1 MYITIFDIF
10 KISIGPSSS
19 HTMGPM
25 VASKVFIDKV
35 INGYD
40 PIPGSEKP
48 VRIKCHLYGS
58 LALTG
63 KGHCTDRAICLGL
76 SGLTAEEIN
85 KEICLKTEKSILETK
100 KINPYNKYS
109 FTFNSKEDL
118 IFNKK
123 TYLPEHPNALKLEA
137 YDIKESLCFQETFFS
152 IGGGFIV
159 EKSKFGKKL
168 VSNKKVSF
176 PYPFCNSKDLLEMSK
191 ATNMTIAQMAYENE
205 KSIHNKQKIDL
216 YLNKIWKLM
225 SDSIDCGLEN
235 DGILPGGLNL
245 KRRAKGIYSKL
256 INEKKENIIAPHII
270 NDWIS
275 VYAIAVNEE
284 NADGGKIITAP
295 TNGAAGVIPATLKYY
310 LSHVPGSSK
319 KNIKKFLLTASAIGG
334 IIKNNASISGAEVGC
349 QGEVGSAS
357 AMAAAGLCSVLGGN
371 TKQIEN
377 AAEIALEHHLGMTC
391 DPIKGLV
398 QAPCIERNGLGA
410 IKAIS
415 AASLALRGDGEHLV
429 SLDNCIK
436 TMKET
441 GFDMS
446 KKYKETALGGLAVNI
461 TNC

>member
-1 MYITIFDIF
+1 
-10 KISIGPSSS
+10 
-19 HTMGPM
+19 MGPM
-25 VASKVFIDKV
+25 VASKVFIDKI

-40 PIPGSEKP
+40 PIPGSEKAIK
-48 VRIKCHLYGS
+48 IKCHLYGS

-76 SGLTAEEIN
+76 SGLTADDIN
-85 KEICLKTEKSILETK
+85 KELCLKTESDILKTGT
-100 KINPYNKYS
+100 INPYKENIFK
-109 FTFNSKEDL
+109 FNLKKDL
-118 IFNKK
+118 IYNKK
-123 TYLPEHPNALKLEA
+123 TYLPEHPNALTLEA
-137 YDIKESLCFQETFFS
+137 YDLKDNLCFHETFFS
-152 IGGGFIV
+152 VGGGFIV
-159 EKSKFGKKL
+159 EKSEFGKKS
-168 VSNKKVSF
+168 VSNGKVSF
-176 PYPFCNSKDLLEMSK
+176 PYPFSDSKDLLEMSEEN
-191 ATNMTIAQMAYENE
+191 NMSIAQMAYENE
-205 KSIHNKQKIDL
+205 KTIHKKDKIDK
-216 YLNKIWKLM
+216 YLDKIWKLM
-225 SDSIDCGLEN
+225 SESIDSGLEN

-245 KRRAKGIYSKL
+245 KRRAKDIYSKL
-256 INEKKENIIAPHII
+256 TNEKKENIIAPHII

-295 TNGAAGVIPATLKYY
+295 TNGAAGVIPATIKYY
-310 LSHVPGSSK
+310 LSHVPNSSK

-357 AMAAAGLCSVLGGN
+357 AMAAAGLCSVLGGT